1 MVIVIT
7 LQSQFASLAQKSA
20 RNYSAS
26 RHEFTESKADETFRV
41 IYINLNSMAARRD
54 IDRTYK
60 CVSEWRFFL
69 VKSCI
74 CSIILSCFWQ
84 PYECVT
90 GISKVFLEVVSHYV
104 CYSVCVSIFEKN
116 SKVKF
121 LIFFAWVV
129 SFVFLMWDRCGSFWD
144 RPRSFEDRCGSL
156 WDRCGSLWVVVDR
169 CGSLWVVPGFSNY
182 DLRMGGFLGSFEMKK
197 NFYWI
202 NMLRFPKQ
210 PTLVVTPQ
218 FIQFFGLS

>member
-26 RHEFTESKADETFRV
+26 RHECRWMFTENKADETFHGTYTN
-41 IYINLNSMAARRD
+41 IYSMADRRD

-74 CSIILSCFWQ
+74 CSFILSCFWQ

-90 GISKVFLEVVSHYV
+90 RLSKVFWVVVSRYV
-104 CYSVCVSIFEKN
+104 CYSVCFSIF
-116 SKVKF
+116 
-121 LIFFAWVV
+121 
-129 SFVFLMWDRCGSFWD
+129 D
-144 RPRSFEDRCGSL
+144 
-156 WDRCGSLWVVVDR
+156 DRCGSLWVVVDR
-169 CGSLWVVPGFSNY
+169 CGSLWIVV
-182 DLRMGGFLGSFEMKK
+182 DRCGSF
-197 NFYWI
+197 
-202 NMLRFPKQ
+202 RV
-210 PTLVVTPQ
+210 LVTTSN
-218 FIQFFGLS
+218 IYRAENSSLSDA